1 MYYDRAGN
9 NFEKQKEDYAGK
21 IKDAIEKDGSGNR
34 TGWIVNLKSR
44 KQAVIRQ
51 DAEYDF
57 MQEIMGGTNK
67 NLPILLVDAVNCK
80 EMVSS
85 VEKAKAEIKYR
96 GNSKVVFKV
105 KKYRKAGT
113 EKTTDVI
120 HQFLRRFQILTDAPR
135 LDSFS
140 TRQADAA
147 GRLVCGSMDREQ
159 A

>member
-1 MYYDRAGN
+1 
-9 NFEKQKEDYAGK
+9 
-21 IKDAIEKDGSGNR
+21 
-34 TGWIVNLKSR
+34 
-44 KQAVIRQ
+44 
-51 DAEYDF
+51 

-105 KKYRKAGT
+105 KKS
-113 EKTTDVI
+113 ESWHQKTTDVI

>member
-1 MYYDRAGN
+1 MNITKAFCLSIALLGASN
-9 NFEKQKEDYAGK
+9 MQ
-21 IKDAIEKDGSGNR
+21 AITNSDFVIQQDN
-34 TGWIVNLKSR
+34 TQINLKSR

-105 KKYRKAGT
+105 KKS
-113 EKTTDVI
+113 EKLAPKKLPMLSTN
-120 HQFLRRFQILTDAPR
+120 FSDAFKYLLMRPGWIALVR
-135 LDSFS
+135 GKRTLQADSFVDQWIEN
-140 TRQADAA
+140 RHK
-147 GRLVCGSMDREQ
+147 R
-159 A
+159 

>member
-1 MYYDRAGN
+1 MLITGYIRTFWDTAGLVPGDRRPVPYFLPEPEYKELDLYYDRAGN

-57 MQEIMGGTNK
+57 MQELMGGTNK
-67 NLPILLVDAVNCK
+67 NLPILLVDALNCK

-85 VEKAKAEIKYR
+85 K
-96 GNSKVVFKV
+96 
-105 KKYRKAGT
+105 
-113 EKTTDVI
+113 
-120 HQFLRRFQILTDAPR
+120 
-135 LDSFS
+135 
-140 TRQADAA
+140 
-147 GRLVCGSMDREQ
+147 
-159 A
+159 